1 MTNDPIAD
9 MLTRMR
15 NAIARSKRD
24 VSMPSS
30 KMLESIA
37 SIFEKEGFINNY
49 EVSEIEGKPQKQL
62 TINLKYVNGV
72 SAISM
77 LKRISK
83 PGLRIYKSYKDIPRV
98 RNGLGV
104 AVISTSQGIM
114 SGNDAQKDKIGGELL
129 AEIW

>member
-15 NAIARSKRD
+15 NAIARSKRN

-37 SIFEKEGFINNY
+37 AILEKEGFVNSS
-49 EVSEIEGKPQKQL
+49 EVKEIEGNPQKEL
-62 TINLKYVNGV
+62 TIELKYVNGV
-72 SAISM
+72 SAITS

-83 PGLRIYKSYKDIPRV
+83 PGLRIYLGYKDIPKV
-98 RNGLGV
+98 RNGLGI
-104 AVISTSQGIM
+104 AVISTSKGVM
-114 SGNDAQKDKIGGELL
+114 AGNEARKDKIGGELL